1 MPIIKD
7 RITNDYVQ
15 ELQWIYHGIDK
26 VGIRIHTGRLA
37 QAEREVNEEITK
49 HLAIIKNKW
58 GCHVYVGAANDDGTD
73 TSVNLNASSGKRT
86 PLLKFKEL
94 GYDVPKVSQR
104 DPDTGEYH
112 SKDSLAEL
120 ALQKML
126 ATNQFNIIGGDP
138 VIRAL
143 LSIREL
149 QTLKT
154 RYINANLYFCE
165 GEAYFLTNYNVAG
178 TGSGRRSARKHAFGY
193 GGNAQ
198 NFPKHGVNA
207 RIFRRC
213 LVTRPGK
220 IFLFVDQIQAEDWPV
235 SALAKNE
242 NALNDLRTGIDR
254 HKKLAMAVFRL
265 NEDFYDEKGWK
276 DSTERYLGKKIR
288 HANNYDMRGPTM
300 SDSLAKEGY
309 SLGAAACQ
317 GLLDV
322 ANMIDPNI
330 KGVFHEYVRRTIYD
344 TGMLTTPFGREHQFF
359 GLRPGDNSGNNKVFR
374 EGYAFIP
381 QSSIGDNTGFAVYDL
396 SYDGGGVDNRTASA
410 NTPFSVI
417 QESHDS
423 IAQEIDDSVDTIWN
437 YCQRTIKAFRRVMV
451 FGNGF
456 QVEVPVEGE
465 IGYSF
470 YKTVTLKNLATGSKK
485 LEDIRYKDIQVFYNI
500 LQEIKEKEREEDAIL
515 QTTP

>member
-7 RITNDYVQ
+7 RITNDYIQ
-15 ELQWIYHGIDK
+15 ALQWCYHQIDK
-26 VGIRIHTGRLA
+26 VGIRIHQGRLA
-37 QAEREVNEEITK
+37 EARREVDEEVTK
-49 HLAIIKNKW
+49 HLAVIKAKW

-73 TSVNLNASSGKRT
+73 NSVNLNASSGKRT

-94 GYDVPKVSQR
+94 GYDIPKVSTR
-104 DPDTGEYH
+104 DPETGEYH
-112 SKDSLAEL
+112 NKDSLAEL

-126 ATNQFNIIGGDP
+126 AMNQFNILGGDP

-178 TGSGRRSARKHAFGY
+178 TGTGRRSARKHAFGF

-198 NFPKHGVNA
+198 NFPKHGTNA

-242 NALNDLRTGIDR
+242 NALNDLRTGVDR

-330 KGVFHEYVRRTIYD
+330 KGVFHEYVRRKIYD
-344 TGMLTTPFGREHQFF
+344 TGLLTTPFGREHQFF
-359 GLRPGDNSGNNKVFR
+359 GLRPGDNSGNNKIFR
-374 EGYAFIP
+374 EGFAYIP

-396 SYDGGGVDNRTASA
+396 SHDGQDTK
-410 NTPFSVI
+410 TPFSVI

-423 IAQEIDDSVDTIWN
+423 IAQEISDSVDTIWA
-437 YCQRTIKAFRRVMV
+437 YVQRTIKAFKRVMV
-451 FGNGF
+451 FDNGI